1 MVIICIECMCTML
14 SAEFW
19 IIKVDYLVG
28 PVLTRS
34 FLPVFQRRSRWR
46 RCTGCVMF
54 VDTKFEQTALD
65 SAHVIKRRSRSCD
78 VLWTLLVRGYLSCP

>member
-19 IIKVDYLVG
+19 IVRVDYLVG
-28 PVLTRS
+28 QDLTRS

-46 RCTGCVMF
+46 RCTGHVMF
-54 VDTKFEQTALD
+54 VDMKFEQTALG
-65 SAHVIKRRSRSCD
+65 SAHVIRRRRSCD
-78 VLWTLLVRGYLSCP
+78 VL